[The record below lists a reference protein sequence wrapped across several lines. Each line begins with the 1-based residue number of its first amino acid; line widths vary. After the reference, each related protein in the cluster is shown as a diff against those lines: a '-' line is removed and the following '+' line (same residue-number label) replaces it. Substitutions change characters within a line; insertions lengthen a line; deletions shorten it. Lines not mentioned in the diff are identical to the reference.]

1 MNLLIG
7 WLVGERVG
15 RAFGA
20 HDFARGNALWG
31 LFLWWAV
38 GWLGATAAFYN
49 LGKAWVLPGCI
60 GAMGG
65 ALLLCLRR
73 PLASGV
79 KQAML
84 NAIGYSARWV
94 MAISAGYV
102 ALRIVC
108 AAIYG
113 ELQAHGLAGLPWQS
127 LQFASLLF
135 VAGGSVTIAVAG
147 IFAAD
152 RLRLER
158 EGKAR
163 LGWREAER
171 QTSERAEAAAPP
183 PVVVE
188 DAWWVVLEVARDA
201 SRAEVEAKGRAL
213 LKQYHP
219 DLWGSAPRHLKAQA
233 EHQTIR
239 ILQALAAARAA
250 GKADCP
256 A

>member
-49 LGKAWVLPGCI
+49 LGKAWVLPGCV

-94 MAISAGYV
+94 MAINAGYV

-163 LGWREAER
+163 LSWRAAER
-171 QTSERAEAAAPP
+171 QASHRAQAAAPP
-183 PVVVE
+183 PVVE
-188 DAWWVVLEVARDA
+188 ECWWVVLEVTQDA

-219 DLWGSAPRHLKAQA
+219 DLWVSAPRHLKAQA

-239 ILQALAAARAA
+239 ILQALAAAR
-250 GKADCP
+250 KADCP

>member
-1 MNLLIG
+1 MNFLIG
-7 WLVGERVG
+7 WLAGEHVG
-15 RAFGA
+15 RAFRA

-38 GWLGATAAFYN
+38 GWVGATAAFYN
-49 LGKAWVLPGCI
+49 IGKAWVAPGCI
-60 GAMGG
+60 GALGL

-73 PLASGV
+73 PLASVV

-102 ALRIVC
+102 ALRIGC
-108 AAIYG
+108 AVIYG
-113 ELQAHGLAGLPWQS
+113 ELKTHGLAGLPWQS

-135 VAGGSVTIAVAG
+135 VAGGSVAIAVGG

-152 RLRLER
+152 RLRLVR
-158 EGKAR
+158 EAKAR
-163 LGWREAER
+163 LEWRDAER
-171 QTSERAEAAAPP
+171 QATGREEVAAPP
-183 PVVVE
+183 PLAE
-188 DAWWVVLEVARDA
+188 DAWWVVLELASNATRADIEARA
-201 SRAEVEAKGRAL
+201 RAL

-219 DLWGSAPRHLKAQA
+219 DRWNSAPRHLKAQA
-233 EHQTIR
+233 EYQTIR
-239 ILQALAAARAA
+239 ILKALAEARAA
-250 GKADCP
+250 RQAACT

>member
-1 MNLLIG
+1 MNHLIR

-15 RAFGA
+15 RAFRA
-20 HDFARGNALWG
+20 HGFARGNALWG

-49 LGKAWVLPGCI
+49 LGKAWVLLGCI

-65 ALLLCLRR
+65 TLLLCLRR

-113 ELQAHGLAGLPWQS
+113 ELQAQGLAGLPWQS

-135 VAGGSVTIAVAG
+135 VAGGSVAIAVSG

-163 LGWREAER
+163 LRWREAER
-171 QTSERAEAAAPP
+171 QASNRAEAAAPP
-183 PVVVE
+183 PIVAE
-188 DAWWVVLEVARDA
+188 DAWWVVLEVSPEAT
-201 SRAEVEAKGRAL
+201 RADVEAKARAL

-219 DLWGSAPRHLKAQA
+219 DRWVSAPRHLKAQA

-239 ILQALAAARAA
+239 ILQARAA
-250 GKADCP
+250 GRAARKADCP

>member
-1 MNLLIG
+1 MNLLIA

-15 RAFGA
+15 RAFRA

-49 LGKAWVLPGCI
+49 LGKVWVLPGCI

-108 AAIYG
+108 AALYG
-113 ELQAHGLAGLPWQS
+113 ELRAHGLAGLPWQS

-163 LGWREAER
+163 LRWREAER
-171 QTSERAEAAAPP
+171 QASDRAQAADPP
-183 PVVVE
+183 AAIE
-188 DAWWVVLEVARDA
+188 DAWWVVLEVAPDA
-201 SRAEVEAKGRAL
+201 TRAEVEAKGRAL

-219 DLWGSAPRHLKAQA
+219 DLWVSAPRHLKAQA

-250 GKADCP
+250 RKVDCP